1 MSRVPRLMLTRFAQI
16 RLDMAKQRG
25 EKYSPPT
32 PESMEW
38 FNAIASTVWP
48 LINPDLFSGL
58 VDTIEVRSIPLSY
71 STI

>member
-1 MSRVPRLMLTRFAQI
+1 
-16 RLDMAKQRG
+16 MAKQRG
-25 EKYSPPT
+25 EKFSPPT

-58 VDTIEVRSIPLSY
+58 VDTIEVSWILLVSSRN
-71 STI
+71 